1 MKVKAVVVNYNTGP
15 RLLQC
20 VQALRGE
27 SQLDAIWVVDNASM
41 DGSLDA
47 IVALQAEEPRLQ
59 VVRNPKNIGFGAANN
74 VALCRDSEADWLL
87 VNPDCMVS
95 PGVVNA
101 FWQCRSVQP
110 DAGLLGGLVL
120 NPDGTEQR
128 GCRRDLPG
136 IRTAALRTLGIFHI
150 LGLRRWNNFDLDGSP
165 VPTVPTPVGAISG
178 ALMYFNAAAL
188 KTIGNFDEGY
198 FLHCEDLDIC
208 KRMALGGWRVLFVPD
223 ARAVHYRGT
232 SSRRAPLRVIWHKH
246 RSMWRYFDKFLR
258 RTSPAW
264 LVMMVWIGIWS
275 RFLLLLPET
284 WLASIAARRRFPSH
298 AR

>member
-27 SQLDAIWVVDNASM
+27 PQLEAIWVVDNASV

-47 IVALQAEEPRLQ
+47 IVALQSDEPRLQ
-59 VVRNPKNIGFGAANN
+59 VVRNPNNIGFGAANN
-74 VALCRDSEADWLL
+74 AALRRDPEADWLL

-101 FWQCRSVQP
+101 FWQCRSAQP

-128 GCRRDLPG
+128 GCRRDLPS
-136 IRTAALRTLGIFHI
+136 ISTAVLRTLGTFPI
-150 LGLRRWNNFDLDGSP
+150 LERRRWNNFDLHGSAL
-165 VPTVPTPVGAISG
+165 PTLPTPVGAISG

-188 KTIGNFDEGY
+188 KTVGNFDEGY

-208 KRMALGGWRVLFVPD
+208 KRMALGGWQVLFVPD
-223 ARAVHYRGT
+223 ARAVHYQGT
-232 SSRRAPLRVIWHKH
+232 SSRRTPLRVNWHKH
-246 RSMWRYFDKFLR
+246 RGMWRYYNKFLR
-258 RTSPAW
+258 RVSPVW
-264 LVMMVWIGIWS
+264 LVVLVWGGIWS
-275 RFLLLLPET
+275 RFMLLLPGA
-284 WLASIAARRRFPSH
+284 WLTSLGGRRRTSPH
-298 AR
+298 AD